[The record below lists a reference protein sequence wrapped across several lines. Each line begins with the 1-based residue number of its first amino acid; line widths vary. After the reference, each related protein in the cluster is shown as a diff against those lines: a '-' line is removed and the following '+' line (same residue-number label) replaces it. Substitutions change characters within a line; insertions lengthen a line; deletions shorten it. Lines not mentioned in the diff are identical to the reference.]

1 MQINYQRPFLT
12 TYQQAILDAPERY
25 TITAAATKCGKTASH
40 IIWIFEQALQLKD
53 NQSVWWIAPVYQQA
67 EIAFRRMKS
76 QVSEKDFFISNES
89 KLTLIL
95 PNGARIE
102 FKSGEKPDNLY
113 GDDVYAAVVDEASR
127 MREESWYALRS
138 TLTATKGKCKLI
150 GNVKGKKNWFYKLGE
165 RARLGEADYKFF
177 KITAYDAAKEGI
189 LDVEEIEQAKRDL
202 PEFVFKELYL
212 AEPGD
217 DNSNPFGLDNIRK
230 CYAPLSSAIPI
241 AFGIDLAKYTDWTVI
256 TGLDNMNRVCYT
268 ERFQGDWMQTKQ
280 KIINVVGRIPAHID
294 ATGVGDPI
302 VEDLQR
308 ILPNIKGFKYTSQSK
323 QQLMEGLVMEIQ
335 QHSIFF
341 PEEPYGF
348 ELENFEYEYTRTG
361 VKYSA
366 PSGMHDDA
374 VNSIAL
380 ANDCKKHNRKGIFAF
395 S

>member
-138 TLTATKGKCKLI
+138 TLTATKGKCKMI

-189 LDVEEIEQAKRDL
+189 LDIEEIEQAKKDL

-212 AEPGD
+212 AEPSD

-230 CYAPLSSAIPI
+230 CYAPISNGTPI

-256 TGLDNMNRVCYT
+256 TGLDNENKVCYT

-335 QHSIFF
+335 QHTIFF

-380 ANDCKKHNRKGIFAF
+380 ANDCKKHNKKGIFAF

>member
-89 KLTLIL
+89 KLTLVL

-165 RARLGEADYKFF
+165 RARLGEPDYKFF

-189 LDVEEIEQAKRDL
+189 LDIEEIEQAKRDL

-230 CYAPLSSAIPI
+230 CYAPISNGTPI

-256 TGLDNMNRVCYT
+256 TGLDNQNRVCYT

-280 KIINVVGRIPAHID
+280 KIINVVGRTPAHID

-335 QHSIFF
+335 QHTIFF

>member
-40 IIWIFEQALQLKD
+40 IIWIFEQALLLKD

-76 QVSEKDFFISNES
+76 QISEKDFFISNES

-138 TLTATKGKCKLI
+138 TLTATKGKCKMI

-189 LDVEEIEQAKRDL
+189 LDIEEIEQAKKDL

-212 AEPGD
+212 AEPSD
-217 DNSNPFGLDNIRK
+217 DNSNPFGIDNIRK
-230 CYAPLSSAIPI
+230 CYAPLSNGTPI

-256 TGLDNMNRVCYT
+256 TGLDNQNKVCYT

-335 QHSIFF
+335 QHTIFF

>member
-12 TYQQAILDAPERY
+12 TYQEAILDATERY

-67 EIAFRRMKS
+67 EIAFRRMKL
-76 QVSEKDFFISNES
+76 QVSAKDFFISNES

-102 FKSGEKPDNLY
+102 FKSAEKPDNLY

-127 MREESWYALRS
+127 MREESWYALRT

-165 RARLGEADYKFF
+165 RARLGEPDYKFF

-189 LDVEEIEQAKRDL
+189 LDIAEIEQAKRDL

-217 DNSNPFGLDNIRK
+217 DNSNPFGIDNIRK
-230 CYAPLSSAIPI
+230 CIAPLSQGIAV

-256 TGLDNMNRVCYT
+256 TGLDKDNRVCFT
-268 ERFQGDWMQTKQ
+268 DRFQGDWMQTKQ
-280 KIINVVGRIPAHID
+280 KIINIVGRTPAHID

-323 QQLMEGLVMEIQ
+323 QQLIESLVMEIQ
-335 QHSIFF
+335 QHTIYF
-341 PEEPYGF
+341 PEEPYGL